1 MTGWDVGAAGIDL
14 ERVAELL
21 VELHG
26 SVPGRRGSGYRVSAS
41 AVLTAAHV
49 VRGAVQ
55 VRVRFNADRPGEWLT
70 EGTVKWSDPTVD
82 AAVVTITPRPQDEGQ
97 IAPVGFGRVAER
109 DAVLACSAMGFPRFK
124 LRDDPTQALD
134 DGSPSQY
141 RDSVHA
147 VGTVAVLSNRREG
160 TLEVSLP
167 PTRAAGRS
175 WAATP
180 AGRRSGHDRTGRPG
194 RSPPATR
201 PGPHATKNQLLG
213 QVDRA
218 FPGLAGCLSSL
229 LDTKVGR
236 LLVAEFGDPARLVG
250 LGARRFQAFAAHRG
264 VIVRAAVAE
273 RLVEAARIAISTDQ
287 ATVARAVLAD
297 DLALLEHLEDQIA
310 AIDQQLEGLLPATP
324 FAMLTSVPGWGTVR
338 AARYGAA
345 VGDLAR
351 WPSARQVYRAA
362 GLTPMVYASAGHR
375 HDGGISREGS
385 VVLRRALL
393 DLGVDLWHADPAARA
408 YPASLRA
415 RGKPGGVVATALAH
429 RANRIAYALVRDQ
442 ATYDPT
448 RWK

>member
-1 MTGWDVGAAGIDL
+1 MVHVHGVRVQRLVEQTRGLPVEQLVAVPIDVGKHTAVALACDFAGQL
-14 ERVAELL
+14 LVGVFRFAMTQAGVAELVGRIRKVGARRPVRLVRVGIEAAGHYHRPLTSTGVLPADWQL
-21 VELHG
+21 VELN
-26 SVPGRRGSGYRVSAS
+26 P
-41 AVLTAAHV
+41 AHV
-49 VRGAVQ
+49 TAQRCVNGQRGIKTDQVDLVAICDLLLAGRGRQLPLGGDQAMIELAALVAHHQRRVQ
-55 VRVRFNADRPGEWLT
+55 VRT
-70 EGTVKWSDPTVD
+70 
-82 AAVVTITPRPQDEGQ
+82 
-97 IAPVGFGRVAER
+97 
-109 DAVLACSAMGFPRFK
+109 
-124 LRDDPTQALD
+124 
-134 DGSPSQY
+134 
-141 RDSVHA
+141 
-147 VGTVAVLSNRREG
+147 
-160 TLEVSLP
+160 
-167 PTRAAGRS
+167 
-175 WAATP
+175 
-180 AGRRSGHDRTGRPG
+180 
-194 RSPPATR
+194 
-201 PGPHATKNQLLG
+201 ATKNQLLG

-273 RLVEAARIAISTDQ
+273 RLVEAARIAIPTDQ

-324 FAMLTSVPGWGTVR
+324 LAMLTSVPGWGTVR

-362 GLTPMVYASAGHR
+362 GLTPMVSASAGR
-375 HDGGISREGS
+375 RRDGGISREGS

-393 DLGVDLWHADPAARA
+393 DLGVGLWHADPAARA
-408 YPASLRA
+408 YVASLRA
-415 RGKPGGVVATALAH
+415 RGKPGGVIATALAH

-448 RWK
+448 RWR